1 MKVLITGANGQL
13 GQEMQH
19 LLDERGQEYL
29 AEDSQGLDITDK
41 KEVDAYFEK
50 NKPEVVYHCA
60 AYTAVDKAEGEGKE
74 LNWKVNV
81 DGTENI
87 AKACQKVGATLL
99 YVSTDYVFDGNR
111 TSGEY
116 LPDDPKGPRN
126 EYGKAK
132 LAGEEAVQK
141 YCDKYYIIRTAWVYG
156 QWGHNFVY
164 TMLNLA
170 KNHDKLT
177 VVDDQVG
184 RPTWT
189 RTLAE
194 FLTYLVDNKIEY
206 GVYHCCNDGQC
217 SWYEF
222 AKEILKDT
230 DVDVQPVTS
239 DQYPTAAFRPH
250 YSVMKLAKETG
261 FVFPDWKKA
270 LDEFM
275 GEIIR

>member
-41 KEVDAYFEK
+41 EAVDAYFEK

-60 AYTAVDKAEGEGKE
+60 AYTAVDKAEGECKE

-116 LPDDPKGPRN
+116 LPDDPKGP
-126 EYGKAK
+126 
-132 LAGEEAVQK
+132 
-141 YCDKYYIIRTAWVYG
+141 W
-156 QWGHNFVY
+156 
-164 TMLNLA
+164 
-170 KNHDKLT
+170 
-177 VVDDQVG
+177 
-184 RPTWT
+184 
-189 RTLAE
+189 
-194 FLTYLVDNKIEY
+194 
-206 GVYHCCNDGQC
+206 
-217 SWYEF
+217 
-222 AKEILKDT
+222 
-230 DVDVQPVTS
+230 
-239 DQYPTAAFRPH
+239 
-250 YSVMKLAKETG
+250 
-261 FVFPDWKKA
+261 
-270 LDEFM
+270 
-275 GEIIR
+275 

>member
-41 KEVDAYFEK
+41 EAVDAYFEK

-87 AKACQKVGATLL
+87 AKACQK
-99 YVSTDYVFDGNR
+99 
-111 TSGEY
+111 
-116 LPDDPKGPRN
+116 
-126 EYGKAK
+126 
-132 LAGEEAVQK
+132 
-141 YCDKYYIIRTAWVYG
+141 
-156 QWGHNFVY
+156 
-164 TMLNLA
+164 
-170 KNHDKLT
+170 
-177 VVDDQVG
+177 G
-184 RPTWT
+184 RPTLT

-261 FVFPDWKKA
+261 FVFPDWKEA
-270 LDEFM
+270 LDEFLS
-275 GEIIR
+275 RVKK